1 MSGTISL
8 SLAQRFDKDTF
19 EPLRGGKLYFYAAG
33 TLTPQNAYQDSGLT
47 IPHANPITLDAGG
60 NIPQFFLADGQIK
73 FRLTN
78 AAGVQQQAADNV
90 LVVGPSSGEG
100 GGGSVDPTTVYQT
113 GDLKPRYG
121 TGAHSGWVR
130 CNGRTIGRST
140 SGATERANSD
150 CQSLFEY
157 LWAADSNLAVSGGR
171 GATAAA
177 DWAADKT
184 IALPDWRGRTI
195 AGLDDMGASAAG
207 RLTESYFGATGTTL
221 GASGGSEKHHLTQ
234 AQLPNY
240 NLTGN
245 TGTQSVIHVHEYLQP
260 ATYTGLTG
268 GGSVPVGWQGGPT
281 AVNTSQETGDS
292 AGLHTHPITLASGG
306 SNSDHNN
313 VQPTLLTT
321 IYIKL

>member
-78 AAGVQQQAADNV
+78 ADGVQQQAADNV

-113 GDLKPRYG
+113 GDLKPRYDDS
-121 TGAHSGWVR
+121 AHAGFVR

-140 SGATERANSD
+140 SGATERANAD

-157 LWAADSNLAVSGGR
+157 LWNKDAGKNKLTVSGGR
-171 GATAAA
+171 GVSASA
-177 DWAADKT
+177 DWSADKT
-184 IALPDWRGRTI
+184 ITLPGANGR
-195 AGLDDMGASAAG
+195 AVGGLDGMGNTPAG
-207 RLTESYFGATGTTL
+207 NLTEAFFGSDPDVLGAT
-221 GASGGSEKHHLTQ
+221 GGSEKHQLTQ
-234 AQLPNY
+234 AQLPAY

-245 TGTQSVIHVHEYLQP
+245 TATENVVHQHLYATP
-260 ATYTGLTG
+260 ATKTGSVTG
-268 GGSVPVGWQGGPT
+268 GGPAVSWQGDGDPT
-281 AVNTSQETGDS
+281 PTSQETET
-292 AGLHTHPITLASGG
+292 HTHPITLASGG
-306 SNSDHNN
+306 SNAAHNN
-313 VQPTLLTT
+313 TPAMIVVGW
-321 IYIKL
+321 YIKL

>member
-140 SGATERANSD
+140 SGATERANAD
-150 CQSLFEY
+150 CQALFEY
-157 LWAADSNLAVSGGR
+157 LWTADSNLAVSGGR
-171 GATAAA
+171 GGSASA

-184 IALPDWRGRTI
+184 IALPDWRGRAI

-207 RLTESYFGATGTTL
+207 RLTSDHFGTAATAL
-221 GASGGSEKHHLTQ
+221 GAAGGSEKHQLTQ
-234 AQLPNY
+234 AQLPAY

-245 TGTQSVIHVHEYLQP
+245 TDAENVVHQHEYGAP
-260 ATYTGLTG
+260 TTRTGSIQG
-268 GGSVPVGWQGGPT
+268 GDVPVSWQGDPVPT
-281 AVNTSQETGDS
+281 LTSQET
-292 AGLHTHPITLASGG
+292 ATHFHPLTIASGG
-306 SNSDHNN
+306 SNAAHNN
-313 VQPTLLTT
+313 VQPTLLAT
-321 IYIKL
+321 IYVKL